1 MSDAV
6 RVKPPS
12 AWLFVVFVVAFLA
25 DMRFLHAFAPYDHRL
40 SDFLLRLQAERHPPD
55 PNIVLVIA
63 DDKSVDVMEEE
74 VDRWP
79 WPRHVFGEVG
89 RAIAAQRPAAII
101 FDQTFV
107 DHDRRDPKSDEA
119 MSNALRGL
127 PNVYFPL
134 VRGDPAGD
142 PTGVQLRALA
152 KYAGLEPNA
161 GPDAKANILIP
172 RALDPALWKL
182 GAINIFPDPADGV
195 AREYPVT
202 IDTHGWPLPSMP
214 ARVARDLG
222 YRVPAEPN
230 MILSWP
236 DTRRKT
242 VSFIDLYDDVRRRA
256 RGEPGVRPANE
267 FTGKIVL
274 IGASATG
281 VADKHVTPRS
291 RSDLGTD
298 IMAVALENII
308 HERDLHNVPG
318 WIVAVMGIA
327 LMSMVW
333 FGFARGWGSPAIGL
347 FLLVAT
353 LLLHGIAFVASE
365 YRILY
370 HSSSPTWFAW
380 GLYGA
385 MALRAFVLE
394 RRFRHRAVEQFSR
407 FLNPVIVRE
416 LLERGGLPRVATA
429 RMVTVLFCDI
439 TGFTGIA
446 EKLKPDALV
455 ALLNLHFST
464 QVEIIF
470 RHRGT
475 LDKFIGDAMMVV
487 WGSPVPDP
495 QHAEHAIACALEMQA
510 ALPAFR
516 QSLPQELRSF
526 DFGIGIH
533 TGEVIAGLV
542 GPERRLEY
550 TAIGDTVNVAARI
563 QTLTRGVCRILV
575 SEDTRRFAGNA
586 FKYVAR
592 GRFRIKGRVSE
603 IDVFE
608 PQEEG
613 R

>member
-1 MSDAV
+1 MSDAAV
-6 RVKPPS
+6 RVEPPS
-12 AWLFVVFVVAFLA
+12 AWLFVAFVVAFLA
-25 DMRFLHAFAPYDHRL
+25 DMSFFRLFVPYDHRL
-40 SDFLLRLQAERHPPD
+40 SDFLLRQQSERHPPD

-63 DDKSVDVMEEE
+63 DDKSIDVMAEE

-79 WPRHVFGEVG
+79 WPRRVFGEVG

-101 FDQTFV
+101 FDQTFA

-119 MSNALRGL
+119 MSDALRGI
-127 PNVYFPL
+127 PNVYFPF
-134 VRGDPAGD
+134 VRGDATGD
-142 PTGVQLRALA
+142 ATGVQLRALA
-152 KYAGLEPNA
+152 KYVGLDPNS
-161 GPDAKANILIP
+161 GPEAKANILLP

-182 GAINIFPDPADGV
+182 GAINIFPDTGDGV
-195 AREYPVT
+195 VREGDGVVREYPIA
-202 IDTHGWPLPSMP
+202 IDTHGWPLPSMA

-222 YRVPAEPN
+222 YRVPNGPN

-236 DTRRKT
+236 DRKRKQI
-242 VSFIDLYDDVRRRA
+242 SFIDLYDDVRRRA
-256 RGEPGVRPANE
+256 RGEPGERPADE

-281 VADKHVTPRS
+281 IADRHVTPRY
-291 RSDLGTD
+291 RSDQGTD

-308 HERDLHNVPG
+308 HERDLHNVPWPFVVLVG
-318 WIVAVMGIA
+318 VG
-327 LMSMVW
+327 LMAMVW
-333 FGFARGWGSPAIGL
+333 LGFVRGWGSPAIGL

-353 LLLHGIAFVASE
+353 LLLHGIAYVASE

-416 LLERGGLPRVATA
+416 LLERGGLPKEATA

-439 TGFTGIA
+439 AGFTGIA

-487 WGSPVPDP
+487 W
-495 QHAEHAIACALEMQA
+495 
-510 ALPAFR
+510 
-516 QSLPQELRSF
+516 
-526 DFGIGIH
+526 
-533 TGEVIAGLV
+533 
-542 GPERRLEY
+542 
-550 TAIGDTVNVAARI
+550 
-563 QTLTRGVCRILV
+563 
-575 SEDTRRFAGNA
+575 
-586 FKYVAR
+586 
-592 GRFRIKGRVSE
+592 
-603 IDVFE
+603 
-608 PQEEG
+608 
-613 R
+613 